1 MTSSSTF
8 GSSLVVVVAFATVL
22 KRLSTLKANLDLVL
36 ESLDEVEE
44 DTDLMLGSPTTIV
57 GGVGGNGGL
66 GGLSAE
72 HEVERPW
79 EATELFTV
87 IIEQSLYGKNILE
100 KSQYK
105 FRVHLVIIDFIR

>member
-1 MTSSSTF
+1 M
-8 GSSLVVVVAFATVL
+8 VALATVL

-36 ESLDEVEE
+36 ESAA
-44 DTDLMLGSPTTIV
+44 DLILGSPTTIV

-72 HEVERPW
+72 HEVERPC

-87 IIEQSLYGKNILE
+87 IIEQSLCGKISLK

-105 FRVHLVIIDFIR
+105 FRVHLVIIDFSR